1 MQYKDLGLYI
11 KNKRNEL
18 NISLNQFA
26 FTNDIDPAILSR
38 IENLKQGVKINI
50 LEKIARGFN
59 KTPAEFL
66 SDFEKE
72 VYMLT
77 TWDFSP
83 KLKKESCELIR
94 QNYKGFRCWYSEK
107 IEKLPDVEN
116 IQQYFNLLFR
126 KD

>member
-1 MQYKDLGLYI
+1 MQYKNLGLYI

-38 IENLKQGVKINI
+38 IENLKQGVKISI

-66 SDFEKE
+66 TDFEKA
-72 VYMLT
+72 
-77 TWDFSP
+77 
-83 KLKKESCELIR
+83 
-94 QNYKGFRCWYSEK
+94 
-107 IEKLPDVEN
+107 
-116 IQQYFNLLFR
+116 FN
-126 KD
+126 DIN